1 MQQFHSNGKLLLTGE
16 YLVLDGALALA
27 LPAKKG
33 QSLTITK
40 ELKKEG
46 ELKWL
51 SYDNKGEL
59 WFEAHFTLARF
70 DVTYTNAI
78 VVSDRLQK
86 ILREVKKLNP
96 NFLDEEYVYT
106 AENKM
111 EFPTNWGLG
120 SSSTLINN
128 LAQWAEVDAYTL
140 LQKTFGGSGYDVAC
154 AKAQKPLFYRLNEG
168 KPEVLE
174 IDFKPKFSENLYFI
188 YLGEKQDSQLEVKKY
203 KAESKIS
210 YTDID
215 KISTLTRE
223 ISRAEDISTFEN
235 LLEQHENI
243 LSKILQRK
251 TIKAEL
257 FSDYPGAIKSL
268 GAWGGDFILVS
279 TYDKNQLSYFSN
291 KGYTT
296 IIPYQEMVY

>member
-1 MQQFHSNGKLLLTGE
+1 MQEFHSNGKLLLTGE

-33 QSLTITK
+33 QSLTVTK
-40 ELKKEG
+40 ELKDEG

-51 SYDNKGEL
+51 SYDDEGEL

-70 DVTYTNAI
+70 EVTFTNAQI
-78 VVSDRLQK
+78 VSDKLQE
-86 ILREVKKLNP
+86 ILHEVKKLNP

-106 AENKM
+106 AENRLD
-111 EFPTNWGLG
+111 FPTNWGLG

-154 AKAQKPLFYRLNEG
+154 ATTKSPLFYRLDEG
-168 KPEVLE
+168 RPEVLE
-174 IDFKPKFSENLYFI
+174 IDFKPKFSDSLYFVF
-188 YLGEKQDSQLEVKKY
+188 LGEKQDSQLEVKKY
-203 KAESKIS
+203 KAESDVT
-210 YTDID
+210 YTHID

-223 ISRAEDISTFEN
+223 ISRAEDISTFES

-251 TIKAEL
+251 TIKEEL
-257 FSDYPGAIKSL
+257 FPDYPGAIKSL

-296 IIPYQEMVY
+296 IIPYGDLVY